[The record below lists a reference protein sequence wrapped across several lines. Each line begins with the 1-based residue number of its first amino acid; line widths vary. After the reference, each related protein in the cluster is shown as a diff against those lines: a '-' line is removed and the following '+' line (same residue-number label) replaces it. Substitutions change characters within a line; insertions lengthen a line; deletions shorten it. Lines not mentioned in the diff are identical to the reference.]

1 MERIEKDTLGEVR
14 VPQNAYWGAQTQRAL
29 ENFQISNLKFPKS
42 FIKAL
47 AYVKLACLEVNY
59 ELGKIPQNYYNAIKQ
74 AINEIIEGKF
84 DDQFPLDI
92 FQTGSATSTNMNI
105 NEVISTRANEI
116 LTGKRITKEPIH
128 PNDHVNMGQSSN
140 DVIPTA
146 MNVSAYYE
154 TKYKLI
160 PSIEHLY
167 QTIVKKS
174 LELKDVIKTGRT
186 HLMDA
191 MPISFEQE
199 LSGWATQILY
209 AKHRIESTFTRLRE
223 LAIGGTA
230 VGTGI
235 NTHPNFGKKVAEK
248 LSKLLNLDF
257 IEANNHFE
265 AQSSRDSILELS
277 SALKILATNL
287 IKISNDLRL
296 MNSGPIAGFSEIILP
311 ELQPGSSIMPGKVN
325 PVIPEAVRM
334 VGVQVIAN
342 DLSITIS
349 NSLGEF
355 ELNVMMPIM
364 IYNILNSIEILTN
377 ACYVL
382 ADKCIK
388 DFIVNKEHVE
398 ELLYRNP
405 IIATIL
411 NPIIGYD
418 KSAEVVKRALKEKR
432 SVKEIVVEMGY
443 LTKEEAEKIF
453 DLNKLVNP
461 Q

>member
-116 LTGKRITKEPIH
+116 LTGKRITKGPIH

-325 PVIPEAVRM
+325 PVISEAVRM

-377 ACYVL
+377 ACYIL

-453 DLNKLVNP
+453 DLNKLIKP
-461 Q
+461 

>member
-174 LELKDVIKTGRT
+174 LELKDIIKTGRT

-257 IEANNHFE
+257 VEANNHFE

-453 DLNKLVNP
+453 DLNKLINP

>member
-47 AYVKLACLEVNY
+47 TYVKLACLEVNY
-59 ELGKIPQNYYNAIKQ
+59 ELGKIPQNFYNAIKQ

-116 LTGKRITKEPIH
+116 LTGKKITKEPIH

-174 LELKDVIKTGRT
+174 LELKDVIKIGRT

-248 LSKLLNLDF
+248 LSQLLNLDF

-325 PVIPEAVRM
+325 PVIPEAIRM
-334 VGVQVIAN
+334 VGVQVISN

-377 ACYVL
+377 ACYIL

-388 DFIVNKEHVE
+388 DFIVNKEHIE

-443 LTKEEAEKIF
+443 LSKEEAEKIF
-453 DLNKLVNP
+453 DLNKLIKP
-461 Q
+461 

>member
-128 PNDHVNMGQSSN
+128 PNDHINMGQSSN

-174 LELKDVIKTGRT
+174 LELKDIIKTGRT

-235 NTHPNFGKKVAEK
+235 NTHPNFGKKVTEK

-453 DLNKLVNP
+453 DLNKLINP

>member
-174 LELKDVIKTGRT
+174 LELKGIIKTGRT

-235 NTHPNFGKKVAEK
+235 NTHPNFGKKVPEK

-453 DLNKLVNP
+453 DLNKLIKP
-461 Q
+461 

>member
-248 LSKLLNLDF
+248 LSQLLNLDF

-453 DLNKLVNP
+453 DLNKLINP

>member
-1 MERIEKDTLGEVR
+1 MYRIEKDTIGEVK
-14 VPQNAYWGAQTQRAL
+14 VPESAYWGAQTQRAL
-29 ENFQISNLKFPKS
+29 ENFQISNIKMPIS
-42 FIKAL
+42 FIRAL
-47 AYVKLACLEVNY
+47 AYVKLGCLEVNY
-59 ELGKIPQNYYNAIKQ
+59 ELGKIEKEYYDAIKK

-116 LTGKRITKEPIH
+116 LTGKRNTKSPIH

-146 MNVSAYYE
+146 MNVSTYYE

-160 PSIEHLY
+160 PAIEELYNSIVEKAG
-167 QTIVKKS
+167 T
-174 LELKDVIKTGRT
+174 LKDIIKTGRT

-199 LSGWATQILY
+199 MSGWATQILY
-209 AKHRIESTFTRLRE
+209 AKHRIEGTFVRLRE

-248 LSKLLNLDF
+248 LSKYLNLDF

-265 AQSSRDSILELS
+265 AQSSRDAILELS
-277 SALKILATNL
+277 GALKVLASSL
-287 IKISNDLRL
+287 IKITNDIRL
-296 MNSGPIAGFSEIILP
+296 MNSGPIAGFGEISLS

-325 PVIPEAVRM
+325 PVVPEAVRM
-334 VGVQVIAN
+334 VGIQVIAN
-342 DLSITIS
+342 DLAISIC
-349 NSLGEF
+349 NSSGEF
-355 ELNVMMPIM
+355 QLNVALPVM
-364 IYNILNSIEILTN
+364 IYNILYSIEILSR
-377 ACYVL
+377 ACIL
-382 ADKCIK
+382 LSEKCIR
-388 DFIVNKEHVE
+388 DFVVNKEHIE
-398 ELLYRNP
+398 ELVYRNP
-405 IIATIL
+405 IIATVL

-418 KSAEVVKRALKEKR
+418 KAAEVVKRALKEKR
-432 SVKEIVVEMGY
+432 SVKDIAIEMGY
-443 LTKEEAEKIF
+443 ISKEEADKIF
-453 DLNKLVNP
+453 DLKKLIKP
-461 Q
+461 E

>member
-59 ELGKIPQNYYNAIKQ
+59 ELGKIPQNFYNPIKQ

-174 LELKDVIKTGRT
+174 LELKDIIKTGRT

-248 LSKLLNLDF
+248 LSQLLNLDF
-257 IEANNHFE
+257 IEASNHFE

-277 SALKILATNL
+277 STLKILATNL

-325 PVIPEAVRM
+325 PVIPEAIRM

-342 DLSITIS
+342 DLSIAIS

-377 ACYVL
+377 ACYIL

-418 KSAEVVKRALKEKR
+418 KSAEVVKKALKEKR

-443 LTKEEAEKIF
+443 LSKEEAEKIF
-453 DLNKLVNP
+453 DLSKLIKP

>member
-174 LELKDVIKTGRT
+174 LELKSIIKTGRT

-377 ACYVL
+377 ACYIL

-453 DLNKLVNP
+453 DLNKLIKP
-461 Q
+461 

>member
-432 SVKEIVVEMGY
+432 SVMEIVVEMGY

-453 DLNKLVNP
+453 DLNKLIYP

>member
-174 LELKDVIKTGRT
+174 LELKDIIKTGRT

-377 ACYVL
+377 ACYIL

-405 IIATIL
+405 I
-411 NPIIGYD
+411 
-418 KSAEVVKRALKEKR
+418 
-432 SVKEIVVEMGY
+432 MQQ
-443 LTKEEAEKIF
+443 F
-453 DLNKLVNP
+453 
-461 Q
+461 

>member
-248 LSKLLNLDF
+248 LSQLLNLDF

-453 DLNKLVNP
+453 DLNKLIKP
-461 Q
+461 

>member
-248 LSKLLNLDF
+248 LSQLLNLDF
-257 IEANNHFE
+257 IEVNNHFE

-453 DLNKLVNP
+453 DLNKLINP

>member
-14 VPQNAYWGAQTQRAL
+14 VPENAYWGAQTQRAL

-59 ELGKIPQNYYNAIKQ
+59 ELGKIPQNFYNAIKQ

-167 QTIVKKS
+167 QIIIKKS
-174 LELKDVIKTGRT
+174 LELKDIIKTGRT

-191 MPISFEQE
+191 MPVSFEQE

-209 AKHRIESTFTRLRE
+209 AKHRIESTFIRLRE

-248 LSKLLNLDF
+248 LSQLLNLDF

-342 DLSITIS
+342 DLAITIS

-377 ACYVL
+377 ACRIL

-443 LTKEEAEKIF
+443 LSKEEAEKIF
-453 DLNKLVNP
+453 DLNKLIKP

>member
-1 MERIEKDTLGEVR
+1 MYRIERDTFGEIK
-14 VPQNAYWGAQTQRAL
+14 VPENAYWGAQTQRAL
-29 ENFQISNLKFPKS
+29 EAYQISNWRFPEN

-59 ELGKIPQNYYNAIKQ
+59 ELGKIPNQYYNAIKQ

-84 DDQFPLDI
+84 NDQFPLDV

-116 LTGKRITKEPIH
+116 LTNKRNTKEPIH
-128 PNDHVNMGQSSN
+128 PNDHVNMGQSTN

-146 MNVSAYYE
+146 MNVAAYYE
-154 TKYKLI
+154 VKYKLI
-160 PSIEHLY
+160 PALENLYNVIIE
-167 QTIVKKS
+167 KS
-174 LELKDVIKTGRT
+174 KEYKDVIKTGRT

-191 MPISFEQE
+191 MPVSFEQE
-199 LSGWATQILY
+199 FSGWATQILY
-209 AKHRIESTFTRLRE
+209 AKNRIEGTFVRLRE

-235 NTHPNFGKKVAEK
+235 NTHPEFGKRVAQK
-248 LSKLLNLDF
+248 LSELLNLDF
-257 IEANNHFE
+257 MEAKNHFE

-277 SALKILATNL
+277 SSLKVLASAL

-296 MNSGPIAGFSEIILP
+296 MNSGPIAGFGEVVLP
-311 ELQPGSSIMPGKVN
+311 ELHPGSSIMPGKVN
-325 PVIPEAVRM
+325 PVVPEAVRM

-342 DLSITIS
+342 DVAISIS

-355 ELNVMMPIM
+355 QLNVMLPLIV
-364 IYNILNSIEILTN
+364 YNILNSIQILTN
-377 ACYVL
+377 ACNLL
-382 ADKCIK
+382 AEKCIK
-388 DFIVNKEHVE
+388 GLVVNKEHVQ

-405 IIATIL
+405 ILATVL

-418 KSAEVVKRALKEKR
+418 KAAEVVKRALKEKR

-443 LTKEEAEKIF
+443 LSKEEAEKVF
-453 DLNKLVNP
+453 DLNKLIKP
-461 Q
+461 

>member
-59 ELGKIPQNYYNAIKQ
+59 ELGKIPQNFYNPIKQ

-174 LELKDVIKTGRT
+174 LELKDIIKTGRT

-248 LSKLLNLDF
+248 LSQLLNLDF
-257 IEANNHFE
+257 IEASNHFE

-277 SALKILATNL
+277 STLKILATNL

-325 PVIPEAVRM
+325 PVIPEAIRM

-377 ACYVL
+377 ACYIL

-418 KSAEVVKRALKEKR
+418 KSAEVVKKALKEKR

-443 LTKEEAEKIF
+443 LSKEEAEKIF
-453 DLNKLVNP
+453 DLSKLIKP

>member
-191 MPISFEQE
+191 MPIRFEQE

-248 LSKLLNLDF
+248 LSQLLNLDF

-355 ELNVMMPIM
+355 ELNVMMPII

-377 ACYVL
+377 ACYIL

-388 DFIVNKEHVE
+388 GFIVNKEHVE

-453 DLNKLVNP
+453 DLNKLIKP
-461 Q
+461 

>member
-174 LELKDVIKTGRT
+174 IELKDIIKTGRT

-377 ACYVL
+377 ACYIL

-453 DLNKLVNP
+453 DLNKLINP

>member
-174 LELKDVIKTGRT
+174 LELKGIIKTGRT

-364 IYNILNSIEILTN
+364 IYNILNSIEILAN

-453 DLNKLVNP
+453 DLNKLIKP
-461 Q
+461 

>member
-453 DLNKLVNP
+453 DLNKLINP

>member
-174 LELKDVIKTGRT
+174 LELKGIIKTGRT

-248 LSKLLNLDF
+248 LSQLLNLDF

-453 DLNKLVNP
+453 DLNKLINP

>member
-377 ACYVL
+377 ACYIL

-418 KSAEVVKRALKEKR
+418 KSAEVVKKALKEKR

-453 DLNKLVNP
+453 DLNKLINP

>member
-377 ACYVL
+377 ACYIL

-453 DLNKLVNP
+453 DLNKLIYP

>member
-174 LELKDVIKTGRT
+174 LELKDIIKTGRT

-377 ACYVL
+377 ACYIL

-453 DLNKLVNP
+453 DLNKLINP

>member
-174 LELKDVIKTGRT
+174 LELKGIIKTGRT

-377 ACYVL
+377 ACYIL

-453 DLNKLVNP
+453 DLNKLIKP

>member
-128 PNDHVNMGQSSN
+128 PNDHINMGQSSN

-453 DLNKLVNP
+453 DLNKLIKP

>member
-199 LSGWATQILY
+199 LSGWSTQILY

-377 ACYVL
+377 ACYIL

-388 DFIVNKEHVE
+388 NFIVNKEHVE

-453 DLNKLVNP
+453 DLNKLINP

>member
-1 MERIEKDTLGEVR
+1 MYRIEKDTLGEVK
-14 VPQNAYWGAQTQRAL
+14 VPEDAYWGAQTQRAL
-29 ENFQISNLKFPKS
+29 ENFQISNLTFPKS
-42 FIKAL
+42 FIRAL

-59 ELGKIPQNYYNAIKQ
+59 ELGKIPKNYYDAIKQ
-74 AINEIIEGKF
+74 AINEIIEGRF
-84 DDQFPLDI
+84 DNQFPLDI

-154 TKYKLI
+154 AKYKLI
-160 PSIEHLY
+160 PAIEHLY
-167 QTIVKKS
+167 NTIIEKS
-174 LELKDVIKTGRT
+174 KEYEDVIKTGRT

-209 AKHRIESTFTRLRE
+209 AKHRIEGTFIRLRE

-235 NTHPNFGKKVAEK
+235 NTHPEFGKMVAK
-248 LSKLLNLDF
+248 RLSELLNLDF
-257 IEANNHFE
+257 VEAYNHFE
-265 AQSSRDSILELS
+265 AQSSRDSIVELS
-277 SALKILATNL
+277 GSLKVLATAL

-334 VGVQVIAN
+334 VAVQVMAN
-342 DLSITIS
+342 DLAISIS
-349 NSLGEF
+349 NSMGEF
-355 ELNVMMPIM
+355 QLNVMLPIM
-364 IYNILNSIEILTN
+364 AYNILTSIEILANVMN
-377 ACYVL
+377 AL
-382 ADKCIK
+382 SDKCIK
-388 DFIVNKEHVE
+388 GFVVNKEHVE

-405 IIATIL
+405 ILATVL

-418 KSAEVVKRALKEKR
+418 KSAEVVKQALREKR
-432 SVKEIVVEMGY
+432 SVKDIVVEMGY
-443 LTKEEAEKIF
+443 LSKEEADKVF
-453 DLNKLVNP
+453 DPKRLIGSS
-461 Q
+461 

>member
-116 LTGKRITKEPIH
+116 LTGKRITKGPIH

-325 PVIPEAVRM
+325 PVISEAVRM

-453 DLNKLVNP
+453 DLNKLINP

>member
-174 LELKDVIKTGRT
+174 LELKGIIKTGRT

-377 ACYVL
+377 ACYIL

-453 DLNKLVNP
+453 DLNKLINP

>member
-59 ELGKIPQNYYNAIKQ
+59 ELGKIPQNFYNAIKQ

-116 LTGKRITKEPIH
+116 LTGKKITKEPIH

-174 LELKDVIKTGRT
+174 LELKDVIKIGRT

-248 LSKLLNLDF
+248 LSQLLNLDF

-325 PVIPEAVRM
+325 PVIPEAIRM
-334 VGVQVIAN
+334 VGVQVISN

-377 ACYVL
+377 ACYIL

-388 DFIVNKEHVE
+388 DFIVNKEHIE

-443 LTKEEAEKIF
+443 LSKEEAEKIF
-453 DLNKLVNP
+453 DLNKLIKP
-461 Q
+461 